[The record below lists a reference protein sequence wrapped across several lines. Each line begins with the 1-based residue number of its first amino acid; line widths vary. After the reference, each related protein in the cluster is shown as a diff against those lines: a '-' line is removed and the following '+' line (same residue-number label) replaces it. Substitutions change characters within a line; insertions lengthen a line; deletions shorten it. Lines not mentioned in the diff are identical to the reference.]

1 MNFNIERIRFSS
13 GRATVD
19 YQLPKN
25 TDPALFEM
33 AVCQSVAEVIDH
45 YNDLELDL
53 KTGMDR
59 REIARERSGMA
70 GCLIAGILLTMVS
83 LSLIVMQ
90 CIR

>member
-1 MNFNIERIRFSS
+1 MNFNIESIRFSS

-19 YQLPKN
+19 YQLPEN

-33 AVCQSVAEVIDH
+33 AVCQSVPELIDN

-53 KTGMDR
+53 KTGMSQ
-59 REIARERSGMA
+59 REINRERSGMA
-70 GCLIAGILLTMVS
+70 GCLIAGIGLMMIS
-83 LSLIVMQ
+83 LALIVMQ